1 LGAIFVFEFIKK
13 RGDMEDRVRARAVVS
28 GRVQGVFFRLE
39 TKKAAARYG
48 VFGWVK
54 NQKDGTVAAVFEGA
68 KADVDAMLAWCRQG
82 PPLANVLDVDVTW
95 EEYKGEFNG
104 FQIRY

>member
-1 LGAIFVFEFIKK
+1 
-13 RGDMEDRVRARAVVS
+13 MENKVRARAVIS

-54 NQKDGTVAAVFEGA
+54 NQRDGTVAAVFEGT
-68 KADVDAMLAWCRQG
+68 KENVDLILAWCKQG
-82 PPLANVLDVDVTW
+82 PPYAKVLDVDVTW

-104 FQIRY
+104 FEVAY

>member
-1 LGAIFVFEFIKK
+1 
-13 RGDMEDRVRARAVVS
+13 MENKVRVRAVIS

-48 VFGWVK
+48 VFGCVK
-54 NQKDGTVAAVFEGA
+54 NQRDGTVAAVFEGP
-68 KADVDAMLAWCRQG
+68 KENVDSILAWCKQG
-82 PPLANVLDVDVTW
+82 PPIAKVLNVDLEW

-104 FQIRY
+104 FEIIY